1 MKVKSIEIEGFH
13 NVDKKTYNFKDIN
26 YIKGPNGSGKSTIL
40 QAIQLAIL
48 GYIPGTNKTK
58 EAIFKHAN
66 GKILAVS
73 VVLEGEETVKISRVW
88 SGTGSTISS
97 VLDIEPKDKYDIT
110 QLVSDIELPIFN
122 FSDFLSLTANKQ
134 KDWFINFLPKSSMS
148 IDWKAELENSISDAS
163 ISDIDALENE
173 VLSELNISS
182 PDVEGVRR
190 SNAYLKSLLSAKKS
204 ELVRLQ
210 GTIQSSIYY
219 DNIEDI
225 DEEELQSRIQDLQV
239 KKSERM
245 KYDSISD
252 KNKSVEIQLLNYINL
267 KDTILEDDK
276 VSKYSAD
283 INRLNTEITELSGNQ
298 KVIQQKILELK
309 SEIYQLDNVLKYNGI
324 CPITNLEC
332 TELKSKLADT
342 SNRKTEL
349 NTKLSNLS
357 VENSDVEHN
366 IASKKQELQH
376 IIKLKSDLEYQYNMR
391 DALIKTKLPEIELSD
406 DRTAEELDVE
416 LKSAYDELSKLQA
429 NAQYESLID
438 KITKDKFVL
447 ENEIE
452 ALKIWVKLTDVN
464 GLQAQSTDA
473 FEPLKQKL
481 DEYVPKLF
489 GRRTKSKFNIQAKA
503 NSFSFG
509 IERNKTYIP
518 YDLLSSGEKCLYVLA
533 LMISLV
539 DMSSSKLKLVMADD
553 IFDHLDNKNAES
565 LFKVLQKIDNVQM
578 IFAGVKDIKNVDNII
593 SIK

>member
-1 MKVKSIEIEGFH
+1 
-13 NVDKKTYNFKDIN
+13 
-26 YIKGPNGSGKSTIL
+26 
-40 QAIQLAIL
+40 
-48 GYIPGTNKTK
+48 
-58 EAIFKHAN
+58 
-66 GKILAVS
+66 
-73 VVLEGEETVKISRVW
+73 
-88 SGTGSTISS
+88 
-97 VLDIEPKDKYDIT
+97 
-110 QLVSDIELPIFN
+110 
-122 FSDFLSLTANKQ
+122 
-134 KDWFINFLPKSSMS
+134 MS
-148 IDWKAELENSISDAS
+148 IDWKTELENSISDAN

-182 PDVEGVRR
+182 PDVEGVRK
-190 SNAYLKSLLSAKKS
+190 SNTYLKSLLSAKKS

-239 KKSERM
+239 KKSERL
-245 KYDSISD
+245 KYDSVLD

-276 VSKYSAD
+276 VSEYSAD

-298 KVIQQKILELK
+298 KVIQQKTLELK

-332 TELKSKLADT
+332 AELKSKLADT

-349 NTKLSNLS
+349 NAKLSNLS

-447 ENEIE
+447 EN
-452 ALKIWVKLTDVN
+452 
-464 GLQAQSTDA
+464 
-473 FEPLKQKL
+473 
-481 DEYVPKLF
+481 
-489 GRRTKSKFNIQAKA
+489 
-503 NSFSFG
+503 
-509 IERNKTYIP
+509 
-518 YDLLSSGEKCLYVLA
+518 
-533 LMISLV
+533 
-539 DMSSSKLKLVMADD
+539 
-553 IFDHLDNKNAES
+553 
-565 LFKVLQKIDNVQM
+565 
-578 IFAGVKDIKNVDNII
+578 
-593 SIK
+593 

>member
-148 IDWKAELENSISDAS
+148 IDWKTELENSISDAN

-182 PDVEGVRR
+182 PDVEGVRK
-190 SNAYLKSLLSAKKS
+190 SNTYLKSLLSAKKS

-239 KKSERM
+239 KKSERL
-245 KYDSISD
+245 KYDSVLD

-276 VSKYSAD
+276 VPEYSAD

-298 KVIQQKILELK
+298 KIIQQKILELK

-332 TELKSKLADT
+332 AELKSKLADT

-349 NTKLSNLS
+349 NAKLSNLS

-447 ENEIE
+447 EN
-452 ALKIWVKLTDVN
+452 
-464 GLQAQSTDA
+464 
-473 FEPLKQKL
+473 
-481 DEYVPKLF
+481 
-489 GRRTKSKFNIQAKA
+489 
-503 NSFSFG
+503 
-509 IERNKTYIP
+509 
-518 YDLLSSGEKCLYVLA
+518 
-533 LMISLV
+533 
-539 DMSSSKLKLVMADD
+539 
-553 IFDHLDNKNAES
+553 
-565 LFKVLQKIDNVQM
+565 
-578 IFAGVKDIKNVDNII
+578 
-593 SIK
+593 